1 MARAKTFII
10 ICLLYSISIPLSRR
24 EEASVHARREEAR
37 KQRIVPRNVDP
48 PRRRGIRKEAS
59 EGVDVQKKAQ
69 LEASP

>member
-1 MARAKTFII
+1 M
-10 ICLLYSISIPLSRR
+10 
-24 EEASVHARREEAR
+24 HARREEAR

-69 LEASP
+69 LEASPLNVNKAAERGEMERKI

>member
-1 MARAKTFII
+1 M
-10 ICLLYSISIPLSRR
+10 
-24 EEASVHARREEAR
+24 HARREEAR